1 MALIILIKGNGF
13 YNEFLKYGLR
23 RVFVF
28 KKHIFFI
35 FCAMLA
41 YPLISKRCNIF
52 INNFFLSYLNEIAQ
66 LLYYIP
72 VYTSELDENKS

>member
-1 MALIILIKGNGF
+1 MAVIILIKGNGF
-13 YNEFLKYGLR
+13 YNDFLKYGLR
-23 RVFVF
+23 KVSAF

-52 INNFFLSYLNEIAQ
+52 INNFF
-66 LLYYIP
+66 
-72 VYTSELDENKS
+72 